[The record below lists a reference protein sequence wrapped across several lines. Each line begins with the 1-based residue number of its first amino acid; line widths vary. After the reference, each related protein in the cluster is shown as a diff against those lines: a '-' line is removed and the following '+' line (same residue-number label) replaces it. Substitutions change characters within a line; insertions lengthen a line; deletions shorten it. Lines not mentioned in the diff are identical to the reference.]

1 MYVEAHLF
9 RYGGVEGNSDLKMNS
24 CLNSKKIFFKVLL
37 CLFLLLP
44 SFAIKAET
52 WSCAYL
58 FNGEPES
65 AFFSRRGN
73 EFYMMQGISYKIV
86 FEDNNVINLHMNY
99 SPTHQDYFA
108 VLLDKK
114 KKMFAMVGLE
124 IGNHTVIIEGPCKIN

>member
-1 MYVEAHLF
+1 
-9 RYGGVEGNSDLKMNS
+9 MNS

-58 FNGEPES
+58 FNGEPAS
-65 AFFSRRGN
+65 VVYSRRGN
-73 EFYMMQGISYKIV
+73 EFYMIKGGSYKIV
-86 FEDNNVINLHMNY
+86 FEDNTVINLHNNY
-99 SPTHQDYFA
+99 SPTYQDYFA

-114 KKMFAMVGLE
+114 KKMFAMVSLE
-124 IGNHTVIIEGPCKIN
+124 IGNHTAIIEGPCEIN

>member
-1 MYVEAHLF
+1 M
-9 RYGGVEGNSDLKMNS
+9 
-24 CLNSKKIFFKVLL
+24 KKIFFKVLL

-58 FNGEPES
+58 FNGEPKS
-65 AFFSRRGN
+65 IVYSRRGN
-73 EFYMMQGISYKIV
+73 EFYSGIVGPYKIA
-86 FEDNNVINLHMNY
+86 FEDNTVINLQNNY

-114 KKMFAMVGLE
+114 KKMFALVGLE
-124 IGNHTVIIEGPCKIN
+124 IGNHTGIIEGPCEIN

>member
-1 MYVEAHLF
+1 
-9 RYGGVEGNSDLKMNS
+9 MNS

-58 FNGEPES
+58 FNGEPKS
-65 AFFSRRGN
+65 IVFSRRGN
-73 EFYMMQGISYKIV
+73 EFYGDEGGSYQIA
-86 FEDNNVINLHMNY
+86 FEDNTVINLHDNY
-99 SPTHQDYFA
+99 SPTYTTYFA

-124 IGNHTVIIEGPCKIN
+124 IGSHTEIIEGPCKIS